1 MKIGN
6 LLFLLLLPASLAAAD
21 PYIGYLYPAGA
32 QAGTTVRV
40 LVGGQNLQGIRDGI
54 VPGGGVSIRSITAV
68 PSFPAPDATQRKYL
82 LEWLARIETGN
93 RIAPERPEKTDSWR
107 KNLWWEKLDQLDL
120 LERTIVTR
128 NLCVRRNALQ
138 ATPSLRQMAIV
149 EISVAADAEPGAR
162 EFRLRGRN
170 GITAPKLFYVDR
182 APHTAEPLYVRP
194 GRPKPEF
201 PLVKQFPT
209 VLDGQIMPGE
219 TDRFKLRL
227 CAGKNYTLS
236 LIGRKLQP
244 FIGDAVPGHFQPVL
258 RLLRPDGSE
267 AAFADDEGFNPDPVL
282 RFRPDADGD
291 YLLEVRDNLYRG
303 REDFVYRVAIEPREI
318 PYRFDEEPFTGL
330 PRIQAETAA
339 RRILRADETQ
349 VVSGILSRPGEHVEF
364 RFQAKSGQKI
374 VLDAA
379 ARRFGSPLDGVLRV
393 TGSDGNVLAEADDSP
408 SDLNIGESLQQVDP
422 YLLLEAPADG
432 VYRVEL
438 RDLTG
443 AGGETYRYL
452 LRIGPPRP
460 DFQVYTAKSMLNLP
474 RKGTGKLKLHVIR
487 QDGFNGPI
495 QLSADDPAFR
505 GETTIPADQNEFT
518 LNIGNSSGKYREP
531 FPVRIEAMAQ
541 IDGKKIRKPV
551 VPCDEFIQA
560 FAYTH
565 LLPTGEFYV
574 GTVGG
579 AAPGGKKRAK

>member
-32 QAGTTVRV
+32 QTGTTVRV

-162 EFRLRGRN
+162 EFRLWGRN
-170 GITAPKLFYVDR
+170 GISAPKLFYVDR
-182 APHTAEPLYVRP
+182 APHTPEPLYVRP
-194 GRPKPEF
+194 GRPKPPT
-201 PLVKQFPT
+201 PLVTRFPA

-219 TDRFKLRL
+219 TDRFRLRL
-227 CAGKNYTLS
+227 EAEKFYTMTLV
-236 LIGRKLQP
+236 GRKLQP

-303 REDFVYRVAIEPREI
+303 REDFVYRVTVEPREI
-318 PYRFDEEPFTGL
+318 PYRFGEEPFPEL
-330 PRIQAETAA
+330 PRLEADRVAEQILDIGKPQLIAGTRCKHPVFFAGFIKGGGNLHLSSFTQETEGVKGRFRETIHIHQPVTSVKRGIMKIVFLINVRGVPIHAA
-339 RRILRADETQ
+339 LATGAHLRHGLADKRRIVTL
-349 VVSGILSRPGEHVEF
+349 VVVECERPG
-364 RFQAKSGQKI
+364 
-374 VLDAA
+374 
-379 ARRFGSPLDGVLRV
+379 RRVPLPENQR
-393 TGSDGNVLAEADDSP
+393 NPCAEP
-408 SDLNIGESLQQVDP
+408 LIDLF
-422 YLLLEAPADG
+422 
-432 VYRVEL
+432 
-438 RDLTG
+438 
-443 AGGETYRYL
+443 AG
-452 LRIGPPRP
+452 
-460 DFQVYTAKSMLNLP
+460 
-474 RKGTGKLKLHVIR
+474 
-487 QDGFNGPI
+487 
-495 QLSADDPAFR
+495 
-505 GETTIPADQNEFT
+505 
-518 LNIGNSSGKYREP
+518 
-531 FPVRIEAMAQ
+531 
-541 IDGKKIRKPV
+541 
-551 VPCDEFIQA
+551 C
-560 FAYTH
+560 
-565 LLPTGEFYV
+565 
-574 GTVGG
+574 
-579 AAPGGKKRAK
+579 RAERS